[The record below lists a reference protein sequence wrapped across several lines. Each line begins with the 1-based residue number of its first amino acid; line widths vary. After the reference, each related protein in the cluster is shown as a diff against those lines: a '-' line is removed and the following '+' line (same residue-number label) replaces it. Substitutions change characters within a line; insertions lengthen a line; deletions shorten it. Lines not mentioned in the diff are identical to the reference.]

1 VIGGG
6 DWAEDRLIPDLVRGA
21 LAGETVLIRNPA
33 AIRPWQHVLNP
44 LSGYLLLA
52 ERLSDSPGFDEAW
65 NFGPADDDARPVGW
79 IAERLDSALDGGLD
93 WEVDQGEQPREAPQL
108 RLDSSKARER
118 LGWSPAWDLERALES
133 IGRWYRASRADHDLR
148 AMALAELEAFEAD
161 ASSELSRSSAS
172 G

>member
-21 LAGETVLIRNPA
+21 LAGETVRIRNPA
-33 AIRPWQHVLNP
+33 AVRPWQHVLNP

-52 ERLSDSPGFDEAW
+52 ERLTDSTGFDEAW
-65 NFGPADDDARPVGW
+65 NFGPAEDDARPVGW
-79 IAERLDSALDGGLD
+79 IVERLDSALDGGLD
-93 WEVDQGEQPREAPQL
+93 WEVDAGEHVHEAPQL
-108 RLDSSKARER
+108 RLDSGKALER

-133 IGRWYRASRADHDLR
+133 IGRWYDAVRSDQDLR
-148 AMALAELEAFEAD
+148 EMALAEIESFEAD
-161 ASSELSRSSAS
+161 ARSALSRSSAS